1 MSVATVL
8 ARCHPSKWFFHLTQC
23 WLKSKLPENMS
34 EKLCHSLSRRTRSK
48 EELLRK
54 LKRFSRLLVL
64 ALAMALWTGQAVA
77 QDDEYLR
84 IYNLIEQADSLSTNQ
99 PSAALPKYKEAQAAL
114 LNLQRSHRDWN
125 AKVVAFRL
133 NYVVEKIAA
142 VSAKTSKSGGG
153 PGASSSGS
161 MAQVRAPPCECL
173 RVTCRQPPGRRAW
186 RGLIFLPARMMC
198 DGTLATCQRTTRCIR
213 TCGCASI

>member
-1 MSVATVL
+1 MKAIEYSPRSKMSVATVL

-161 MAQVRAPPCECL
+161 MAQVKLLEAGAEPRKAL
-173 RVTCRQPPGRRAW
+173 RLHPKAGDKQ
-186 RGLIFLPARMMC
+186 
-198 DGTLATCQRTTRCIR
+198 
-213 TCGCASI
+213 